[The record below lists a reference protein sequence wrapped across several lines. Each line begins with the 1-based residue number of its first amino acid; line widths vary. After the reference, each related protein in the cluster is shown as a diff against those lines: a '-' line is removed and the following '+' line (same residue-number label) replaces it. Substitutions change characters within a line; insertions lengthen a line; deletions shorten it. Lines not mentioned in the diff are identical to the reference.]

1 MLRPV
6 NRVLIL
12 VLFLWTFNDFTT
24 PYTLFGKS
32 APHQADLISIHIYQS
47 SFVTWNFGTGS
58 AMSVLLLGFL
68 LVVTAGYLS
77 AFRGR
82 SDDYA

>member
-6 NRVLIL
+6 NRVLLL

-24 PYTLFGKS
+24 PYTLFGRG
-32 APHQADLISIHIYQS
+32 APRQADLISMHIYQN

-58 AMSVLLLGFL
+58 AMSVLLLLFL
-68 LVVTAGYLS
+68 LVITGGYLRI
-77 AFRGR
+77 ANRGAQ
-82 SDDYA
+82 DA

>member
-1 MLRPV
+1 V

-24 PYTLFGKS
+24 PYVLFGKS
-32 APHQADLISIHIYQS
+32 APHQADLISMHIYQN

-58 AMSVLLLGFL
+58 AMSVLLLIFL
-68 LVVTAGYLS
+68 LVVTGIYL
-77 AFRGR
+77 AIVRRGEEH
-82 SDDYA
+82 A